1 MIEKGHVQALA
12 STYLPAEI
20 QPKENRIV
28 RRVKTGDSTTVEI
41 KSSSCAVH
49 LPFRA
54 QTERHRVS
62 LTRQNFLRSRRSPVP
77 FFHDLK
83 TRMPFSCILLCV
95 DADGRRDPIF
105 DKKPKATA
113 EKCRN
118 WKPAAHSV
126 GSVSALQRESQKK
139 KKHDKTRASLLDAL
153 SQ

>member
-41 KSSSCAVH
+41 KSSSCAVY

-83 TRMPFSCILLCV
+83 TRMPFSCMLLCV
-95 DADGRRDPIF
+95 DADGRRHPIF
-105 DKKPKATA
+105 NKKPKATA

-139 KKHDKTRASLLDAL
+139 KYDKTRASLLDAL